1 MNTKVPVKTDKALVK
16 TDKVRVP
23 VKTDKVQVPVKTDNA
38 LVKTDQAPVKTDQ
51 ALSEIN
57 IKDYPPDFWES
68 HTPSDPKTLFDSKTN
83 EGSIKKNYII
93 NKLLLQFNK
102 ILSIDLIKNGSY
114 INVRGNGLC
123 GLYAIM
129 WTIFKQYTEIHDI
142 DHELFLKQILPIMKK
157 FGILDERPKNIDGD
171 VLCNIM
177 DEYLKEYYPSIK
189 YPSFVIF
196 SLSDVTYKFKF
207 TKIPDDCNDCTINLF
222 TIVHCDEHFQA
233 LYYPHQRKKDIYE
246 ALVKDFT

>member
-1 MNTKVPVKTDKALVK
+1 MNTKAPVKK
-16 TDKVRVP
+16 
-23 VKTDKVQVPVKTDNA
+23 
-38 LVKTDQAPVKTDQ
+38 DQAPVKKDKAPVKADQ
-51 ALSEIN
+51 APVKADQAPVKKDKAPVKKDHDLSEIN
-57 IKDYPPDFWES
+57 IKDYPPDFWKP

-83 EGSIKKNYII
+83 ENSIKKNYDI
-93 NKLLLQFNK
+93 KKPLLLFK
-102 ILSIDLIKNGSY
+102 DIFSIDLIKNGSY
-114 INVRGNGLC
+114 IDVRGNGLC

-129 WTIFKQYTEIHDI
+129 WSIFKQYTEIHDI

-157 FGILDERPKNIDGD
+157 FGILDERPKNIDAD

-177 DEYLKEYYPSIK
+177 EEYLKIYYPYIM